1 MFLRIIALQSFFD
14 CALDKCGG
22 GFALLVSVRLNNGAL
37 ALGYAEFHFFHL
49 FFLPFCS
56 CSLLCFADSHIF
68 TSVRYI
74 RDCAEIT

>member
-1 MFLRIIALQSFFD
+1 MFLRIIALHGFLDCTFD
-14 CALDKCGG
+14 KRGG
-22 GFALLVSVRLNNGAL
+22 GFALLAGVRLNNGAL

-56 CSLLCFADSHIF
+56 CSLLCFADSHIS